1 MKLLFICTVPTDKN
15 GITNVIFNLLKGFG
29 DDDFEIG
36 YVAINEPDEFYRK
49 QLGDLGVKLF
59 VIPRK
64 LSNPLSY
71 IYRLSK
77 AARSYDII
85 HIHGNSATM
94 ILEMIAAKF
103 AGVPLRIAHSHNTTC
118 SSKIIDRLA
127 RPLFYALCNGR
138 LACGYEAGK
147 WLFRR
152 RDFKIVKNGVDTSK
166 FRFNQSSRDLIR
178 KSLGWDNMIIIA
190 NVANFVEAKNHE
202 FLINV
207 FSELHKRQPN
217 FRLLLLGIGPLM
229 DKAQQQAKDLGV
241 YDYICFAGSIP
252 NISDYLSAIDLIV
265 MPSTFEGLPLTLVEE
280 QANGLKAV
288 VSDVITHD
296 ADLTG
301 NLQFIPLKNG
311 INYWVDQILSYQTVE
326 RNESVSD
333 DCIDRIKKAGYDIY
347 FSANELKNF
356 YKTKLINYNG

>member
-29 DDDFEIG
+29 GDGFEIG

-49 QLGDLGVKLF
+49 QLVDLGGELF

-71 IYRLSK
+71 IYRLAN
-77 AARSYDII
+77 AARGYDII
-85 HIHGNSATM
+85 HVHGNSATM
-94 ILEMIAAKF
+94 VLEMIAAKI

-138 LACGYEAGK
+138 LACGNEAGQ
-147 WLFRR
+147 WLFRG
-152 RDFKIVKNGVDTSK
+152 RDFMIVKNGVDTSK
-166 FRFNQSSRDLIR
+166 FRFNQSLRDLIR
-178 KSLGWDNMIIIA
+178 KKLGWEGKTIIA

-229 DKAQQQAKDLGV
+229 DKVQQQAKALGV

-280 QANGLKAV
+280 QANGLKAI
-288 VSDVITHD
+288 VSDVITPD

-301 NLQFIPLKNG
+301 NLQFIPLKND
-311 INYWVDQILSYQTVE
+311 INYWVDQILSYQTVV
-326 RNESVSD
+326 RNEAVSD
-333 DCIDRIKKAGYDIY
+333 DCISRIKKAGYDIF

-356 YKTKLINYNG
+356 YKTKLINYNE